1 MEEFYMA
8 FILWNIGKSQTLLF
22 IQVKWKY
29 ENKFENAKSA
39 LISGINFV
47 VISATNSS
55 NILKFMSVILKQ
67 SK

>member
-1 MEEFYMA
+1 MA
-8 FILWNIGKSQTLLF
+8 FVLRNIGKSQTLLF

-39 LISGINFV
+39 LISDINFV
-47 VISATNSS
+47 VINAINNS

>member
-29 ENKFENAKSA
+29 ENKFESAKRA
-39 LISGINFV
+39 LNSGINFV
-47 VISATNSS
+47 VISAINNSDGGAE
-55 NILKFMSVILKQ
+55 
-67 SK
+67 

>member
-1 MEEFYMA
+1 MA

>member
-1 MEEFYMA
+1 MA

-29 ENKFENAKSA
+29 ENKFENEKSA

-47 VISATNSS
+47 VISAINSS

>member
-1 MEEFYMA
+1 MA

-47 VISATNSS
+47 VISAINSS